1 LVKSTSVITFAPEFA
16 HLVGT
21 ITTGT
26 RLAVLRLRGDAV
38 RNFTSSALRAVVLA
52 AIVSST
58 PGCAA
63 ALQGLQAFIQPP
75 RFEQDDQ
82 SRSEIRLRGTTGAAV
97 RIWTRVSNPNSFG
110 VTLGTLQGTLHLE
123 GSRAATV
130 DFPFGLSLQPQSE
143 EIIPIDLSID
153 FRDVPGLG
161 QAITRAIARQPIAF
175 EIEGTIGV
183 SAGPL
188 GMQTLGPMSWLRG
201 ELR

>member
-1 LVKSTSVITFAPEFA
+1 MRDF
-16 HLVGT
+16 G
-21 ITTGT
+21 
-26 RLAVLRLRGDAV
+26 AV
-38 RNFTSSALRAVVLA
+38 ALRAVVVA
-52 AIVSST
+52 ALVAATS
-58 PGCAA
+58 GCAA
-63 ALQGLQAFIQPP
+63 ALQSLQGLIQPP

-82 SRSEIRLRGTTGAAV
+82 SRSEIRLRGTTGASV

-110 VTLGTLQGTLHLE
+110 VTLGTLQGTLNLE

-130 DFPFGLSLQPQSE
+130 DFPLGLPLQAQGE
-143 EIIPIDLSID
+143 EVVPIDISVD

-175 EIEGTIGV
+175 ELEGTIGV

-188 GMQTLGPMSWLRG
+188 GMQTLGPMTWLRG